1 MLDLADV
8 RLFVLAAEF
17 GSLTRAA
24 EAAGTVQ
31 PVVSQRLKALEA
43 RLGQRLLDR
52 TPRLVRPTAAG
63 GRFLPQARALLAAHD
78 AALRF
83 DAAPALRL
91 SLGISDHALGAALPE
106 ALRLLRAALPADAVL
121 TVQGGMSA
129 ALREA
134 QEAGA
139 LDAAVI
145 RREGGTGGE
154 VLGHDPLGWRV
165 AEGLLPAPGAPV
177 PLALLPAPCGV
188 RAAALR
194 ALERAG
200 RPWREA
206 CTAGGCATLLAAARA
221 GLGIAPMGRVAAGGM
236 ADRGEAFGLPPLPPS
251 EVVLLGRATSP
262 AAHAALR
269 ALAAAVRAALGGA
282 VPAAMAAR

>member
-1 MLDLADV
+1 MLDLANI

-31 PVVSQRLKALEA
+31 PVVSQRLKTLEA
-43 RLGQRLLDR
+43 RLGRRLLDR

-63 GRFLPQARALLAAHD
+63 ERFLPHARALLAAHD
-78 AALRF
+78 AALGF
-83 DAAPALRL
+83 DATPAPRLAL
-91 SLGISDHALGAALPE
+91 GVSDHALGVALPE
-106 ALRLLRAALPADAVL
+106 VLRQLRAALPADATL

-134 QEAGA
+134 QLAGT
-139 LDAAVI
+139 LDAVVI

-154 VLGHDPLGWRV
+154 VLGQDPLGWRA
-165 AEGLLPAPGAPV
+165 AETLSLAADAPV
-177 PLALLPAPCGV
+177 PLALLPTPCGV

-194 ALERAG
+194 VLEGAG

-221 GLGIAPMGRVAAGGM
+221 GFGIAPMGRVAAGGM
-236 ADRGEAFGLPPLPPS
+236 PDRGGALGLPPLPPS
-251 EVVLLGRATSP
+251 EVVLLGRAASP

-269 ALAAAVRAALGGA
+269 ALAAAVRAALAGPRA
-282 VPAAMAAR
+282 